1 MKHALDCLK
10 EIERGL
16 KRKNPLFLLDYDG
29 TLTPIVGDP
38 QKALLSD
45 DMRGVLKRILKSR
58 KIGIISGRALDDVK
72 NLVRVDDIYYSGN
85 HGFEIS
91 GPGLEII
98 NPAAEKTKPIILEIC
113 AKMQK
118 KLDHVNGALIENKG
132 LTASLHYRMVAN
144 EDFPELKEG
153 FEGIV
158 KPYVD
163 EGKVRVTR
171 GRKVFEIR
179 PNIDWDKGKAVL
191 YITDT
196 LHEEDIVP
204 VYIGDDRT
212 DEDAFTAL
220 KDKGI
225 TILVSP
231 EPKKSNA
238 KYFLRSS
245 DEVKLFLVNILEDI
259 EG

>member
-38 QKALLSD
+38 KKALLSD
-45 DMRGVLKRILKSR
+45 DMSGVLKRISKSR
-58 KIGIISGRALDDVK
+58 KIGIISGRALEDIR

-91 GPGLEII
+91 GPELEII
-98 NPAAEKTKPIILEIC
+98 NPAAEEIKPVILEIC
-113 AKMQK
+113 TKMQK
-118 KLDHVNGALIENKG
+118 KLDHVDGALIENKG
-132 LTASLHYRMVAN
+132 LTASLHYRRVAN
-144 EDFPELKEG
+144 KDFPELKEG
-153 FEGIV
+153 FERVV

-179 PNIDWDKGKAVL
+179 PNIDWNKGDAVL
-191 YITDT
+191 YITKT
-196 LHEEDIVP
+196 LREDGILP
-204 VYIGDDRT
+204 IYIGDDRT

-220 KDKGI
+220 KDTGI

-238 KYFLRSS
+238 RYFLRSS
-245 DEVKLFLVNILEDI
+245 DEVKLFLVRILEDTG
-259 EG
+259 E